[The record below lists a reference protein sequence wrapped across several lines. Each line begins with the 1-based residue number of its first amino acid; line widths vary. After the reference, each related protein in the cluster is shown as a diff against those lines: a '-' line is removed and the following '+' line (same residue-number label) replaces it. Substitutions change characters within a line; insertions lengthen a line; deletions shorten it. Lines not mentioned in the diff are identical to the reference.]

1 MAEGTE
7 IRLGNGQHT
16 IFSDE
21 VWYLVVP
28 PGSTHPFVEARF
40 QSDAPDRTGYPS
52 WALTEFC
59 VKCEGGIALCQFPLR
74 RLPQPGEPNRF
85 ATVPDG
91 IWNRAVEEC
100 GKLMPTPRGD
110 P

>member
-1 MAEGTE
+1 MAEATE

-16 IFSDE
+16 NFSDE
-21 VWYLVVP
+21 EWYLVVP

-40 QSDAPDRTGYPS
+40 QSDAPDRTGYPK

-59 VKCEGGIALCQFPLR
+59 VKCEGGIALCQFPLK
-74 RLPQPGEPNRF
+74 RLPHPGEPNRF

-100 GKLMPTPRGD
+100 GKLMSRSRGD
-110 P
+110 A